1 LLCFSSSVLG
11 SFLLVFLSLFS
22 CSVFLLCFCLPPLG
36 SALFFFPVLPPVLF
50 FVFFFFVLF
59 VCPSPDLSVFFS
71 FPPLFFVL

>member
-36 SALFFFPVLPPVLF
+36 SALFFFSSSSPSPF
-50 FVFFFFVLF
+50 FRVFFLRPFRLSLSWSLCFF
-59 VCPSPDLSVFFS
+59 
-71 FPPLFFVL
+71 